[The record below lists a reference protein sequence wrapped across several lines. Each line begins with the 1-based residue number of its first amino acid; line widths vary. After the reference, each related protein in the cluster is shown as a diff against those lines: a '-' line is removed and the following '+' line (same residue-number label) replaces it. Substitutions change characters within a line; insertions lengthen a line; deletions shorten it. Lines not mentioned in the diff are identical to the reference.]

1 MKWTT
6 VSSKPFLHDSQK
18 STVFGTIQE
27 SLLKTK
33 ADEIN
38 KLKKENERLASY
50 VDSYKTN
57 TLDMEDKVNTLID
70 KHERLKIRY
79 KEQETVIQHFRTNIC
94 DMGNVNTYLAEIK
107 ELQMKNRVL
116 EIQNKKLNVS
126 LLSRLKDFG

>member
-1 MKWTT
+1 
-6 VSSKPFLHDSQK
+6 
-18 STVFGTIQE
+18 
-27 SLLKTK
+27 
-33 ADEIN
+33 
-38 KLKKENERLASY
+38 
-50 VDSYKTN
+50 
-57 TLDMEDKVNTLID
+57 MEDKVNTLID

-79 KEQETVIQHFRTNIC
+79 KEQETVIQHFRTNIG